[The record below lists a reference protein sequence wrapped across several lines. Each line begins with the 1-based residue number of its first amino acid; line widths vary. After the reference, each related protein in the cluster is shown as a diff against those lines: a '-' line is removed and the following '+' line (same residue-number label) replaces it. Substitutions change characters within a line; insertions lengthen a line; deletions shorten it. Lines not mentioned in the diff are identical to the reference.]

1 MSQTKP
7 IIEVRNIEKSYG
19 STYAL
24 RGVSI
29 GVKPGEVLAVMGPS
43 GSGKSTLMHCM
54 AGIFAPDKG
63 QVLFQGKDLSKLS
76 DTERTSL
83 RRSAFGF
90 VFQFGQL
97 VPELSAVDNIAL
109 PLILGGISNRKA
121 AARAMPWIKKLGLEG
136 LENRTLGELSGG
148 QAQRVAIARA
158 LITKPKVI
166 FADEPTGSLDSL
178 NSEQVM
184 ELMTDLAHENNVAVV
199 LVTHEP
205 RTAAYA
211 DREIIVRDGKIAAGA
226 EAAA

>member
-1 MSQTKP
+1 MPQTKP
-7 IIEVRNIEKSYG
+7 IIEARNIEKSYG
-19 STYAL
+19 STHAL
-24 RGVSI
+24 RGVSV

-63 QVLFQGKDLSKLS
+63 QVLFDGKDLFAFS
-76 DTERTSL
+76 DMERTAL

-97 VPELSAVDNIAL
+97 VPELSVIDNIAL
-109 PLILGGISNRKA
+109 PLILGGAKRSTAVESAK
-121 AARAMPWIKKLGLEG
+121 PWFKKLGLEG

-184 ELMTDLAHENNVAVV
+184 ELMTDLARENNVAVV

-211 DREIIVRDGKIAAGA
+211 DREIIVRDGKIAGV
-226 EAAA
+226 EATV

>member
-1 MSQTKP
+1 MPQTKP
-7 IIEVRNIEKSYG
+7 IIEARNIEKSYG

-24 RGVSI
+24 RGVSVA
-29 GVKPGEVLAVMGPS
+29 VKPGEVLAVMGPS

-63 QVLFQGKDLSKLS
+63 QVLFEGKDLFAFS
-76 DTERTSL
+76 DTERTAL

-97 VPELSAVDNIAL
+97 VPELSAIDNIAL
-109 PLILGGISNRKA
+109 PLILGGAKRSA
-121 AARAMPWIKKLGLEG
+121 AVDRAKPWFKKLGLEG

-184 ELMTDLAHENNVAVV
+184 ELMTDLARENNVAVV

-211 DREIIVRDGKIAAGA
+211 DREIIVRDGKIAGV
-226 EAAA
+226 EATV